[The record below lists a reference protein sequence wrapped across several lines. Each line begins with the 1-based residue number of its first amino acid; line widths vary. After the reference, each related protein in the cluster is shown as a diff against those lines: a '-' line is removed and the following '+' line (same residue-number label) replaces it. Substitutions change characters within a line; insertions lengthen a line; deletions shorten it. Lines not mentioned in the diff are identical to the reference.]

1 MDSDPGPE
9 GTTAVEWGSGALGEL
24 VVTFLFL
31 EELSEIFVAGGV
43 GGFGLGAGRSPS
55 DKLIFFIGPGG
66 QGGFLLLGADMFVRN
81 RFALRSR

>member
-9 GTTAVEWGSGALGEL
+9 GSTAVEWGSGALGEL
-24 VVTFLFL
+24 VVSFVL
-31 EELSEIFVAGGV
+31 EELSEIFFAGGV
-43 GGFGLGAGRSPS
+43 GGFGLGARRSPS

>member
-9 GTTAVEWGSGALGEL
+9 GSTAVEWGSDALGEL
-24 VVTFLFL
+24 VVSFVL
-31 EELSEIFVAGGV
+31 EELSVFFFSGGV
-43 GGFGLGAGRSPS
+43 GGFSLGARRSPG